1 MKTRWGDVGERGVD
15 RSQARPEKVA
25 EWKKRYLQI
34 RPSVSSDEEAY
45 RKIAREDPH
54 RNWDPRTVRSHVQS
68 SLPLGPAK
76 AVRALA
82 DVVSYL
88 EARRPLREVLAEQE
102 RRAPIAEVAA
112 HLGEAVKQIIQDNP
126 DPVQGLRAF
135 ANLLSGGF
143 PLDDRWL

>member
-15 RSQARPEKVA
+15 RSRAGPEKVSV
-25 EWKKRYLQI
+25 WKKRYIQV
-34 RPSVSSDEEAY
+34 RPSTSSDEEAY
-45 RKIAREDPH
+45 RIIANEDPD

-76 AVRALA
+76 AVRALSN
-82 DVVSYL
+82 VVSYL
-88 EARRPLREVLAEQE
+88 EARHPLQEVLAEQE

-112 HLGEAVKQIIQDNP
+112 YLGEAVKQIVQDNP

-135 ANLLSGGF
+135 ANLLAGGF
-143 PLDDRWL
+143 PLDDRRL